1 MHAPHRE
8 NSSDLVITLV
18 ARDHSSALSNENCDI
33 LVRMTGSCLTQPE
46 QLPKRFLP
54 AGFVKYARNT
64 IPLFDNITTLVFLI
78 AIGLS
83 AGTLGS
89 MVGVGGGVIMV
100 PALTFLNVAP
110 AQAAST
116 SLIAVMSTSVSS
128 TIEYSRQKRIDYALG
143 LKMALCAIPG
153 GVLGA
158 ILSEYLQEDSFK
170 LYFGILLILTGLYL
184 LYKNSVL
191 KDHLAKRRSVPLQVA
206 VLASSFGAGIISS
219 LFGVGGGII
228 FVPSILL
235 VLGLTMHRAAPTSQ
249 LTLMMTALAGV
260 FTHSVLGHPD
270 YLQAVV
276 LSAGAFVGAQIG
288 ARLSRLTKDIL
299 LQRLFAIILMVV
311 SITFILDGLNLRN

>member
-1 MHAPHRE
+1 
-8 NSSDLVITLV
+8 
-18 ARDHSSALSNENCDI
+18 
-33 LVRMTGSCLTQPE
+33 MTGSYLMQPE

-54 AGFVKYARNT
+54 AGFVKHARNT

-89 MVGVGGGVIMV
+89 MVGVGGGIIMV
-100 PALTFLNVAP
+100 PALTFLNLAP

-116 SLIAVMSTSVSS
+116 SLIAVMSTSISS
-128 TIEYSRQKRIDYALG
+128 TIEYSRQNRIDYALG
-143 LKMALCAIPG
+143 LKMAFCAIPG

-170 LYFGILLILTGLYL
+170 LYFGIVLILTGLYL

-191 KDHLAKRRSVPLQVA
+191 KDHLAKRRSLPLQIA